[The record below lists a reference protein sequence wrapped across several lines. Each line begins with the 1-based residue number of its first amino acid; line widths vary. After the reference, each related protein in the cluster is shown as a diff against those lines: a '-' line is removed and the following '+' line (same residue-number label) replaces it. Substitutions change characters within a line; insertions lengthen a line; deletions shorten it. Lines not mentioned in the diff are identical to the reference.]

1 MVLPTP
7 ENTSKLTILRWLRWL
22 AVPVGLLLIVSAI
35 GDWAD
40 SPFDPPWFFR
50 VRGGIEIVLGL
61 LILLPFGRIGSNS
74 PLLWKRL
81 FFALLLLSVAFVFA
95 RVIGVMF
102 EARAV
107 EAAGG
112 DMWVPA
118 IADRVLIDDEEALV
132 GALFLRSLW
141 FARTFTLLL
150 IRFGEEL
157 LQFFLVQ
164 APVTIYIEFL
174 DDDF

>member
-1 MVLPTP
+1 M
-7 ENTSKLTILRWLRWL
+7 
-22 AVPVGLLLIVSAI
+22 SAI

-112 DMWVPA
+112 DMGVPA
-118 IADRVLIDDEEALV
+118 WSGTLIFLVLAQIPV
-132 GALFLRSLW
+132 ILFLR
-141 FARTFTLLL
+141 FPD
-150 IRFGEEL
+150 
-157 LQFFLVQ
+157 Q
-164 APVTIYIEFL
+164 L
-174 DDDF
+174 D